1 MNKYILADMATER
14 LTREIGMVAKP
25 LPEEIKTL
33 ETNLPSGRLCFES
46 ALYQAEKLK
55 KITISNHSHGESGAG
70 TVVVI
75 VGEDE
80 YDLPYMLA
88 DIAFDFVEKGKIFT
102 EFEAMPLVK
111 DEESTR
117 KYVDPFRKWREAI
130 GKLPSEPVSGF
141 GEPGEFLKA
150 NRSPTEYLRF
160 IPDDYTDEVLNFA
173 EQFFDIFLDVY
184 RKAEPVKD
192 VQRRRKID
200 AFRAEYN
207 KYVLEEDPSGVSLIN
222 ALGRQTAELF
232 YEYLVYL

>member
-1 MNKYILADMATER
+1 MNKHILADMVTKKLE
-14 LTREIGMVAKP
+14 REIGMVARP
-25 LPEEIKTL
+25 LPEELKTL
-33 ETNLPSGRLCFES
+33 GSEI
-46 ALYQAEKLK
+46 ALYKAEKLK
-55 KITISNHSHGESGAG
+55 KISIIKSQRGETGAG
-70 TVVVI
+70 TVVMI
-75 VGEDE
+75 VGDDE
-80 YDLPYMLA
+80 YDLPFIVV
-88 DIAFDFVEKGKIFT
+88 DVAFDFGKKGKIFA
-102 EFEAMPLVK
+102 EFEAKPLVK

-150 NRSPTEYLRF
+150 NMSPTEYLRF

-173 EQFFDIFLDVY
+173 EQFFNIFLDVY

-207 KYVLEEDPSGVSLIN
+207 KHVLEEDPSGVSLIN

>member
-1 MNKYILADMATER
+1 MNKQILADMVTKKLE
-14 LTREIGMVAKP
+14 REIGMVARP
-25 LPEEIKTL
+25 LPEELKTL
-33 ETNLPSGRLCFES
+33 GSEI
-46 ALYQAEKLK
+46 ALYKAEKLK
-55 KITISNHSHGESGAG
+55 KISIIKSQRGGTGAG
-70 TVVVI
+70 TVVMI
-75 VGEDE
+75 VGDDE
-80 YDLPYMLA
+80 YDLPFIVV
-88 DIAFDFVEKGKIFT
+88 DVAFDFGKKGKIFA
-102 EFEAMPLVK
+102 EFEAKPLVK

-150 NRSPTEYLRF
+150 NMSPTEYLRF

-207 KYVLEEDPSGVSLIN
+207 KHVLEEDPSGVSLIN